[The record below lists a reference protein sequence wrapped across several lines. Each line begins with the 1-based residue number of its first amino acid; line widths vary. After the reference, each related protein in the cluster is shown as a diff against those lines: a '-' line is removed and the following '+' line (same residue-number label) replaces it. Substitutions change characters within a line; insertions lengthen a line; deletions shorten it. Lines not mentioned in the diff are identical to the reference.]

1 MTNYL
6 LVIDDS
12 EIIRKQVSGL
22 LLEAGLF
29 ANCLTASNGMEGF
42 KYLTAS
48 PADLVICDLDMPY
61 LDGLKFLRLVN
72 AQPQLR
78 GIPIVVLTANHD
90 RRLKLD
96 GLALGA
102 CDYLTKPF
110 DPEELVARVSNHLG
124 MKKFRDELRRAKDH
138 YQQLSNTDP
147 LTNLYN
153 RRFAGEILEAE
164 LQRARRL
171 NCELSLLMVD
181 IDHFKRVN
189 DRYGHQA
196 GDRVLVAVTEGL
208 RSALRSY
215 DVASRYGGEEFLII
229 LPGTCPVAALEVA
242 DRLRESVAFL
252 RFPPPMER
260 LRVTVSIGVTS
271 FPVAEHDDSCA
282 LFQRADDALFLAKAN
297 GRDRVEQ
304 LREAPPIR
312 CSG

>member
-1 MTNYL
+1 MASL

-12 EIIRKQVSGL
+12 EGFRKQVSGI
-22 LLEAGLF
+22 LLESGLF
-29 ANCLTASNGMEGF
+29 KSCLTASNGMEAYR
-42 KYLTAS
+42 YLTAN
-48 PADLVICDLDMPY
+48 PADLVICDLEMPY

-72 AQPQLR
+72 AQPQLK
-78 GIPIVVLTANHD
+78 GIPIIVVTGNHD
-90 RRLKLD
+90 RRLMLD
-96 GLALGA
+96 GLAQGA

-110 DPEELVARVSNHLG
+110 DPEELVARVRNHLA
-124 MKKFRDELRRAKDH
+124 MKKHRDELRTAKEH

-147 LTNLYN
+147 LTSLYN
-153 RRFAGEILEAE
+153 RRFCTEILEAE

-171 NCELSLLMVD
+171 GAELSLLLVD

-208 RSALRSY
+208 RRALRSY
-215 DVASRYGGEEFLII
+215 DVASRYGGEEFLVI
-229 LPGTCPVAALEVA
+229 LPGTGCLAAEEVA
-242 DRLRESVAFL
+242 ERLRESVAFL
-252 RFPPPMER
+252 RFPSPMER

-271 FPVAEHDDSCA
+271 FPVAEHDESTA

-297 GRDRVEQ
+297 GRNRVET
-304 LREAPPIR
+304 LREAQPIR